1 MLMLQLLVD
10 GVLLGGTYVLL
21 AQSLNL
27 IFGVMGVVNLAH
39 GSFIVLA
46 GLFTIWF
53 AAHVAISPLVAV
65 PVAFLVL
72 CAVGAVLQPLLI
84 EPLMK
89 LAPQQA
95 ELLSLMVTFGLD
107 YLLIELGLQVF
118 GSNYV
123 SLPYLQATLSW
134 HGITIGKALL
144 VAGVIAGTLAV
155 LLALWLNRTNF
166 GKSLLAASQSQIG
179 AVSVGI
185 NVRLVRLVAFA
196 VGVGLAGAAGALLIL
211 VQPMAAETAD
221 NFTILAF
228 VLIALGGLGDYRG
241 VAIASIL
248 LGIAQSVV
256 GFFIGGDAENVLPY
270 ALLILFMALWP
281 QRFRRSA
288 QAS

>member
-1 MLMLQLLVD
+1 MLAVQLLID
-10 GVLLGGTYVLL
+10 GILLGGTYVLV

-27 IFGVMGVVNLAH
+27 VFGVMGVVNLAH

-53 AAHVAISPLVAV
+53 AAHAAVSPLIAV
-65 PVAFLVL
+65 PVAFVVL
-72 CAVGAVLQPLLI
+72 CVVGSVLQPVLI

-89 LAPQQA
+89 LPAEQA

-123 SLPYLQATLSW
+123 SLPYLQATWSW
-134 HGITIGKALL
+134 HHVTVGKSLL
-144 VAGVIAGTLAV
+144 VAGVIAGVIAV
-155 LLALWLNRTNF
+155 LLSLWLNRTSF
-166 GKSLLAASQSQIG
+166 GKSLLAASQSQTG
-179 AVSVGI
+179 ALAVGI
-185 NVRLVRLVAFA
+185 NVRLVRMAAFA
-196 VGVGLAGAAGALLIL
+196 IGVGLAGAAGALLIL
-211 VQPMAAETAD
+211 VEPMAAETAD

-241 VAIASIL
+241 VAIAAIL

-256 GFFIGGDAENVLPY
+256 GFLIGGDAENVLPY
-270 ALLILFMALWP
+270 ALLILFMAAWP
-281 QRFRRSA
+281 QRFRRA
-288 QAS
+288 T